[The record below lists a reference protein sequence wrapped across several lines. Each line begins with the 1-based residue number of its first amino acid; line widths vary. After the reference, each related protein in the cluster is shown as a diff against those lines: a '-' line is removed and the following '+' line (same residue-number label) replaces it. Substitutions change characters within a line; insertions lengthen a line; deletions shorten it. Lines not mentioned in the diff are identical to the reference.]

1 MKIEILRGKE
11 HIGGNIIKI
20 TAGETVILLDCGAML
35 PKIGEEKREDDFDIS
50 SIGRVDA
57 VFLSHHHGD
66 HSGLIEK
73 LPKETALYA
82 SPETVG
88 FMDHCDLYL
97 GKNLRTGKRAVH
109 GLFDNERVQVGSLFV
124 TPFRAKHSA
133 EGAMMFLVE
142 GEGKRI
148 LYTGDFK
155 ESDLYAG
162 KLDLLITE
170 GTMLTRD
177 GGPYRDEDDVEAALR
192 RLMRK
197 TQGRIFVLTSSANI
211 GRIRSVIGARNA
223 VCPDR
228 IGYPYLSGEGETP
241 RPIMQDVF
249 LKYTLENTG
258 HSDLAAPYAFISHKF
273 DTAADQAYDRIAKHY
288 CDTGTAASCRR
299 IAAFSR
305 AVVFIRASMT
315 SMLQRLMEGGMDV
328 SEDVLVFSMWRG
340 YEEDNVVKRLVD
352 LFKDRGAKI
361 EYVHSGGHAERET
374 LRAFIE
380 NCRPKNVVCIH
391 SENAE
396 NIRSIAGEAR
406 VLEESVI
413 EL

>member
-11 HIGGNIIKI
+11 HIGGSIIKV
-20 TAGETVILLDCGAML
+20 TAGETAILLDCGAML
-35 PKIGEEKREDDFDIS
+35 PKIGEEKREDDFDMS
-50 SIGRVDA
+50 SIGRADA

-97 GKNLRTGKRAVH
+97 GRPLRTGKREVN
-109 GLFDNERVQVGSLFV
+109 GLFEGERVQVGSLFV
-124 TPFRAKHSA
+124 TPFRTKHSA

-155 ESDLYAG
+155 ESGLYAG

-177 GGPYRDEDDVEAALR
+177 GNPYRDEDDVEAALR

-211 GRIRSVIGARNA
+211 GRIRSVTAARNA
-223 VCPDR
+223 VAAD
-228 IGYPYLSGEGETP
+228 GGGHPYLHGEG

-258 HSDLAAPYAFISHKF
+258 HSDLAAPYAFISRKF
-273 DTAADQAYDRIAKHY
+273 DAASGQAGDRIAKHY
-288 CDTGTAASCRR
+288 CDMGAAASCRR
-299 IAAFSR
+299 IAAFPR
-305 AVVFIRASMT
+305 AVVFIRASMAA
-315 SMLQRLMEGGMDV
+315 MLQGLMEGGMDV

-340 YEEDNVVKRLVD
+340 HEEDSTVRRLVD

-361 EYVHSGGHAERET
+361 EYIHSGGHAEREA

-380 NCRPKNVVCIH
+380 NCRPKSVACIH

-396 NIRSIAGEAR
+396 NIRSIAGDAK
-406 VLEESVI
+406 VLEETVI

>member
-1 MKIEILRGKE
+1 MRDMKIEILRGKE

-20 TAGETVILLDCGAML
+20 TCGETAILLDCGAML
-35 PKIGEEKREDDFDIS
+35 PQIGEKKREDDFDVS
-50 SIGRVDA
+50 SIGRADA

-66 HSGLIEK
+66 HSGLIEQ

-88 FMDHCDLYL
+88 FMDHLDLFL
-97 GKNLRTGKRAVH
+97 GRSLRTGKRAVH
-109 GLFDNERVQVGSLFV
+109 GLFDGERVQLGSLFV

-155 ESDLYAG
+155 ESDLFVG

-177 GGPYRDEDDVEAALR
+177 SGPYRDEDDVEAALR

-197 TQGRIFVLTSSANI
+197 TPGRIFVLTSSANI
-211 GRIRSVIGARNA
+211 GRIRSVVGARNA
-223 VCPDR
+223 VCP
-228 IGYPYLSGEGETP
+228 GGEGVLY
-241 RPIMQDVF
+241 RPIRQDVF

-258 HSDLAAPYAFISHKF
+258 HSDLAAPYAFISHRF
-273 DTAADQAYDRIAKHY
+273 DAAADQAYDRIAKYY
-288 CDTGTAASCRR
+288 CDMGAAASCRR
-299 IAAFSR
+299 IAAFPQS
-305 AVVFIRASMT
+305 VVFIRASMAA
-315 SMLQRLMEGGMDV
+315 MLQGLMEGGMDV
-328 SEDVLVFSMWRG
+328 SEDVLVFSMWQGFR
-340 YEEDNVVKRLVD
+340 EDPAVRRLVK
-352 LFKDRGAKI
+352 LFLQGGAKI
-361 EYVHSGGHAERET
+361 EYIHSGGHAERET

-380 NCRPKNVVCIH
+380 NCRPKAVACIH
-391 SENAE
+391 SENAK
-396 NIRSIAGEAR
+396 NIRSIAGDAQ
-406 VLEESVI
+406 VIEESVI